1 MGAFD
6 NAWNVL
12 KARTERDQ
20 SGSMK
25 DPGRRGKFN
34 QPKTAGAMTSRI
46 PLVGAQNPKATT
58 DERTPYRATPGANR
72 KREAAFA
79 QRQIAEGMQ
88 PDEDIMEYTPEDLAA
103 MREHAL
109 MQVQNPTFLTDLKN
123 RQISGP
129 GNATMSDVHSMA
141 NEYNR

>member
-25 DPGRRGKFN
+25 DPGRRGIYN
-34 QPKTAGAMTSRI
+34 QPDTAGTMTSRT
-46 PLVGAQNPKATT
+46 PLVGAQNPRVMT

-72 KREAAFA
+72 KREAALG
-79 QRQIAEGMQ
+79 QRQISEDMKPEQ
-88 PDEDIMEYTPEDLAA
+88 DIMEHTPEDLAA

-109 MQVQNPTFLTDLKN
+109 MQMQMY
-123 RQISGP
+123 
-129 GNATMSDVHSMA
+129 GNQ
-141 NEYNR
+141 

>member
-6 NAWNVL
+6 NAWYVL

-34 QPKTAGAMTSRI
+34 QPTTTGAMTNRI
-46 PLVGAQNPKATT
+46 PLVGAQNPTMMT
-58 DERTPYRATPGANR
+58 DEITPYRATPGANR
-72 KREAAFA
+72 QREAALA
-79 QRQIAEGMQ
+79 QQQIREGMRPEQ
-88 PDEDIMEYTPEDLAA
+88 DIMEYTPEDLAA

-109 MQVQNPTFLTDLKN
+109 MQMRNPTVPSNLKY

-141 NEYNR
+141 NED

>member
-25 DPGRRGKFN
+25 DPGRRGKYN
-34 QPKTAGAMTSRI
+34 QPTTVGTMVNRT
-46 PLVGAQNPKATT
+46 PLVGADNPREMA
-58 DERTPYRATPGANR
+58 DEKSSKRHDPGAQR
-72 KREAAFA
+72 KREQFLG
-79 QRQIAEGMQ
+79 QRQIREDMQ
-88 PDEDIMEYTPEDLAA
+88 PEQDIMEYSPEDLAA

-109 MQVQNPTFLTDLKN
+109 MQMQMYDN
-123 RQISGP
+123 Q
-129 GNATMSDVHSMA
+129 
-141 NEYNR
+141 